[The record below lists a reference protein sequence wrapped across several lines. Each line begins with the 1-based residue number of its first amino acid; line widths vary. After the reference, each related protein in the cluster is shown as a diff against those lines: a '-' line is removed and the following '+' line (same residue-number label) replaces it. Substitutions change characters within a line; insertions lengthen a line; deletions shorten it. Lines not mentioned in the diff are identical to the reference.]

1 MPRVKNPDPNGYL
14 MAMAERRAENEFED
28 KPSIADLLDR
38 KGLVKEEQVKSEE
51 KKGETTSEVNANKE
65 DIVKGEE

>member
-1 MPRVKNPDPNGYL
+1 
-14 MAMAERRAENEFED
+14 MAERRAENEVED

-38 KGLVKEEQVKSEE
+38 EGLIKEQQVKSEE